1 MIIWNFLNTY
11 HLQKYY
17 FTVTSEN
24 GKNNLNALFKK
35 ALAIESHHP
44 EEAIKYYNSIIDDS
58 ESFKNIQKITI
69 SAYHNKGVLLEKLGK
84 HEESIE
90 LLNKAKNIQ
99 IQRNEREAKKIED
112 EHDRMYDKAFQFLME
127 GKYAES
133 IESFDELLFFK
144 PNDATA
150 LSNLGIAY
158 LAIAESDDYDLAYK
172 DRGPDDDSV
181 YDVEYLCQNAID
193 CFDKSLRIEPKND
206 VVLYNKARILVL
218 QSAAIESTYEDVEV
232 EDDDECMD
240 EKQVLNNQALMC
252 LDKALKINP
261 NSARTN
267 FAKALVLI
275 DLDRIKDSVE
285 FMDKALEIEPENERF
300 LDFKGGTV
308 AQLGMLEE
316 SVECF
321 EKLIQI
327 DPNNLKAWYNKGV
340 SLLSQVNPYPN
351 NPTLEDKSKLDDSI
365 KCMERVI
372 EIDPNY
378 AAAWY
383 NKGTSCIVS
392 GRSEESR
399 ICLDKALEIDPDFLG
414 KVKQSTV

>member
-1 MIIWNFLNTY
+1 M
-11 HLQKYY
+11 
-17 FTVTSEN
+17 TSEDN
-24 GKNNLNALFKK
+24 KNMINVLFKK
-35 ALAIESHHP
+35 ALAIEEHHP
-44 EEAIKYYNSIIDDS
+44 EEAIKYYNCIIEDS
-58 ESFKNIQKITI
+58 ESSKNIQKITI
-69 SAYHNKGVLLEKLGK
+69 SAYHNKGVSLEKLGK

-99 IQRNEREAKKIED
+99 IQRNEMEAKKIED
-112 EHDRMYDKAFQFLME
+112 EHNRRYDKAFQFLME
-127 GKYAES
+127 GKYEES

-144 PNDATA
+144 PDDATA
-150 LSNLGIAY
+150 LSNQGIAF

-206 VVLYNKARILVL
+206 VVLYNKARTLVL
-218 QSAAIESTYEDVEV
+218 QSATIESTYEDVEV
-232 EDDDECMD
+232 EDDDDCME

-252 LDKALKINP
+252 LGKALKINP

-267 FAKALVLI
+267 FTKALVLI
-275 DLDRIKDSVE
+275 DLDRMKESVE
-285 FMDKALEIEPENERF
+285 FMDNALQIDPENKRI

-340 SLLSQVNPYPN
+340 SLLSQVNPYPS
-351 NPTLEDKSKLDDSI
+351 NPTLDDKSKLDDSI
-365 KCMERVI
+365 KCMERAI
-372 EIDPNY
+372 EIDPNC

-383 NKGTSCIVS
+383 NKGTSCIVA
-392 GRSEESR
+392 GRIEESVT
-399 ICLDKALEIDPDFLG
+399 CLDKALEIDPDFLG
-414 KVKQSTV
+414 KVKQSAV